1 MCKRLFAVTRFS
13 DSMGTLYCVLCDIF
27 ILFLF
32 VFFLCTCMYVFYF
45 IYLIYSQLSNNF
57 CTIKLC
63 SSISI
68 FFFISIQHFPFEN
81 SHLHPTPFQSAL
93 SHTFLNV

>member
-32 VFFLCTCMYVFYF
+32 VFFYVHVYMYF
-45 IYLIYSQLSNNF
+45 ILFILSIDNFAITFVQLSCVVQSVSF
-57 CTIKLC
+57 
-63 SSISI
+63 SSFLYNSFLSKIPI
-68 FFFISIQHFPFEN
+68 CIQHL
-81 SHLHPTPFQSAL
+81 SKVRCHTPF
-93 SHTFLNV
+93 

>member
-32 VFFLCTCMYVFYF
+32 VFFYVHVYMYF
-45 IYLIYSQLSNNF
+45 ILFILSIDN
-57 CTIKLC
+57 
-63 SSISI
+63 
-68 FFFISIQHFPFEN
+68 
-81 SHLHPTPFQSAL
+81 
-93 SHTFLNV
+93 